1 MSKHEPF
8 TDPQLDGHERFRVS
22 KENFGV
28 SNDTRKII
36 LEKLNEFEMWDTT
49 LGDGLEDLD
58 WDNDEYDAWYPDYPH
73 SSSYE
78 IKG

>member
-1 MSKHEPF
+1 MSNDKPY

-36 LEKLNEFEMWDTT
+36 LENLTKLQDMDTT
-49 LGDGLEDLD
+49 SGE
-58 WDNDEYDAWYPDYPH
+58 WDDEWYPDYPY
-73 SSSYE
+73 SNYQ
-78 IKG
+78 INTK

>member
-1 MSKHEPF
+1 MSNDKPY

-36 LEKLNEFEMWDTT
+36 LNNLQS
-49 LGDGLEDLD
+49 LEQFTDYII
-58 WDNDEYDAWYPDYPH
+58 DEYDNWFPDYPYAKH
-73 SSSYE
+73 Q
-78 IKG
+78 ITK

>member
-1 MSKHEPF
+1 MSNDKPH

-36 LEKLNEFEMWDTT
+36 LENLQS
-49 LGDGLEDLD
+49 LEQVTDYIF
-58 WDNDEYDAWYPDYPH
+58 DEYDNWFPDYPYSKH
-73 SSSYE
+73 IIGES
-78 IKG
+78 K

>member
-1 MSKHEPF
+1 MSNDKPY

-36 LEKLNEFEMWDTT
+36 LENLQS
-49 LGDGLEDLD
+49 LEQVTDYIF
-58 WDNDEYDAWYPDYPH
+58 DEYDNWFPDYPYAKH
-73 SSSYE
+73 Q
-78 IKG
+78 ITK

>member
-1 MSKHEPF
+1 MSNDKPY

-36 LEKLNEFEMWDTT
+36 LENLQS
-49 LGDGLEDLD
+49 LEQVTDYIF
-58 WDNDEYDAWYPDYPH
+58 DEYDNWFPDYPYSKH
-73 SSSYE
+73 Q
-78 IKG
+78 ITK

>member
-1 MSKHEPF
+1 MSNDKSF

-36 LEKLNEFEMWDTT
+36 LEKLNEFELWDTT
-49 LGDGLEDLD
+49 LGDGID
-58 WDNDEYDAWYPDYPH
+58 WDDEWDNNWHPDFPM
-73 SSSYE
+73 
-78 IKG
+78 K